1 MRCSL
6 PMELASQR
14 GGPPNATPQGTGKR
28 DGRIA
33 RGTRSRARI
42 RTAARALFHERGFD
56 RTTLRAIAERAGL
69 GASSI
74 YRHVDSK
81 QELLVLE
88 IADLQEE
95 AWRNFRS
102 RDDRQASTRSRV
114 LGFFEAQHDLL
125 ASNAD
130 LTVIALRATSF
141 PEAPV
146 ARRVLALQDRTIGLL
161 TEILQQGG
169 QRDLS
174 PKIDV
179 MGAARTLF
187 LTAQGTRISWANGQ
201 LSEKDCRRAVGDSV
215 ALLFE
220 GLEAR

>member
-1 MRCSL
+1 
-6 PMELASQR
+6 MEPAAQAAD
-14 GGPPNATPQGTGKR
+14 PATSAPHR
-28 DGRIA
+28 AAEMDGRIA
-33 RGTRSRARI
+33 RGVRSRARI
-42 RTAARALFHERGFD
+42 RAAARELFRERGFD
-56 RTTLRAIAERAGL
+56 GATLRAIAKRAGL

-74 YRHVDSK
+74 YRHVASK

-95 AWRNFRS
+95 AWGRFRAS
-102 RDDRQASTRSRV
+102 DDPRASTRARV
-114 LGFFEAQHDLL
+114 VRFFESQHDLL

-146 ARRVLALQDRTIGLL
+146 ARQVLALHDRTIGLL
-161 TEILQQGG
+161 TEILQQGR

-174 PKIDV
+174 ASIDV

-187 LTAQGTRISWANGQ
+187 HTAQGVRTSWANGQ
-201 LSEKDCRRAVGDSV
+201 LSEKNCRRAIQDSV
-215 ALLFE
+215 GLLFE